1 MRAHYN
7 FHLVLVPD
15 PDGYGT
21 TLALL
26 ADTVVT
32 GSTIPELVDLLGRA
46 DLLLCNDSGPAHLAA
61 ACGRPVIPV
70 FGPTD
75 PDWYHP
81 WGNKAHVIIRDI
93 CPWRPCFD
101 YCKFNEPHC
110 LTKLSPKIV
119 WPEIREHIE
128 RLLTQDVL
136 PSALRKTAVLTDWR
150 A

>member
-1 MRAHYN
+1 MRVSYD
-7 FHLVLVPD
+7 FHLILIPD

-21 TLALL
+21 SLTPL

-32 GSTIPELVDLLGRA
+32 GLTIPEMVDLLGRA
-46 DLLLCNDSGPAHLAA
+46 HLLLCNDSGPAHLAA

-101 YCKFNEPHC
+101 YCKFSEPHC
-110 LTKLSPKIV
+110 LTKLSAEIA
-119 WPEIREHIE
+119 WPEITAHIE
-128 RLLTQDVL
+128 RLSCKRIL
-136 PSALRKTAVLTDWR
+136 PRAYAQEPSRHWR